1 MCQTVSF
8 ETFQFANQS
17 NLVPILAEKALV
29 FDGGFCSVCVCE
41 CVCFHCFFL
50 KIYGSHLFGHALNID
65 NQTHIQLLALIK
77 LGLCGLSLV
86 SIIPAM
92 VKLCTW
98 QHRLPLHS
106 SFPSWG
112 SWLVIK
118 KHIKACGR
126 RRKCL
131 RCAVC
136 PHYEPAN
143 KSLQLTSLRK
153 HARSRAHL
161 DNVHLALGIPR
172 EVLDGAPPAEQFGK
186 VIVLNQIL
194 AYYVNVLN
202 MKDLIN
208 NKNS

>member
-1 MCQTVSF
+1 MVAF
-8 ETFQFANQS
+8 
-17 NLVPILAEKALV
+17 V
-29 FDGGFCSVCVCE
+29 VCV
-41 CVCFHCFFL
+41 F
-50 KIYGSHLFGHALNID
+50 YGSHLFGHALNID
-65 NQTHIQLLALIK
+65 NQINIQLLSLIK

-143 KSLQLTSLRK
+143 RSLQLTSLRK

-202 MKDLIN
+202 MKDVRISVCVMRLCKLDMMVFHITSFDLKFAAKRFGIPN
-208 NKNS
+208 ISFKQM